1 MYKSWDKIYLRTMI
15 IIYFLPH
22 FLYQQLHYQINEYG
36 NSTITS
42 SDKTNWVHVYSL
54 SVFSSSEEEFCSFF
68 LPSPSIVLTLCLLAK
83 HFFYKNVREFERKTN
98 SRFKSY
104 TVLFFIFIFCCFLL
118 SRQSLLQLIW
128 SHFSTLPKF
137 LLFLLSGII

>member
-15 IIYFLPH
+15 IIYFLPY
-22 FLYQQLHYQINEYG
+22 FLYQQLHYQTNEYG

-54 SVFSSSEEEFCSFF
+54 NVFSSLEEFCFIFPFFF
-68 LPSPSIVLTLCLLAK
+68 LSARTLYLSFSKVFLLS
-83 HFFYKNVREFERKTN
+83 NVREFEKTN
-98 SRFKSY
+98 SRFKSHSFI
-104 TVLFFIFIFCCFLL
+104 FFIFCSFLL
-118 SRQSLLQLIW
+118 LRQSLLQLIW